1 MIGHKFGQKTPM
13 PYWGQTHLANLLG
26 ITNVMRGRYLNGL
39 SYPTLK
45 MMQKFELVF
54 GWPVRE
60 QVDLIPPFWTW
71 PDQAQ
76 HAKGV
81 PQQDP
86 HDLRYSMKL
95 QQILR
100 EWSEANPRT
109 QLLQEIRLHPAIGDK
124 RKRER

>member
-1 MIGHKFGQKTPM
+1 MSRRIAAHVPM
-13 PYWGQTHLANLLG
+13 PYWAAQHYAPLVGTTG
-26 ITNVMRGRYLNGL
+26 SMFGRYLNGL
-39 SYPTLK
+39 SYPTLQ
-45 MMQKFELVF
+45 MMQKFEVVF